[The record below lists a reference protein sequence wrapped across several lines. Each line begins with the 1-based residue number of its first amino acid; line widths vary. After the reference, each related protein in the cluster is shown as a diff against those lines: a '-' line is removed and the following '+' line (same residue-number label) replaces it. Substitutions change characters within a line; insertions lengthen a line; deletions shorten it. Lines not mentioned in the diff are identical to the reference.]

1 MEEIILNW
9 NGETHFYINFKT
21 KKYGLRI
28 NKNDKRNIDE
38 LKKIAYEKYK
48 IEINKLTKEEEN
60 TNE

>member
-28 NKNDKRNIDE
+28 NKNDKRNVED
-38 LKKIAYEKYK
+38 LKKITYKKYK
-48 IEINKLTKEEEN
+48 KEIEQI
-60 TNE
+60 TNERESEK